1 MCKKCIND
9 QVPPEKFDFLILFR
23 VKANSK
29 IFCKIEKDIMNKL
42 LNNNILKYGLILLMA
57 LNYDLA
63 LAQDDS
69 DADKLEPVI
78 VLGRAQQYYRAD
90 SSTIGSKTET
100 ELMNLPASAQV
111 ITEQLMKDQA
121 ARNITDLYRSVP
133 GVSEFSY
140 SGITFRGFREDGNV
154 FYDGVRGDPYSGFS
168 VPQLFNVERVEILK
182 GPMSA
187 LYGAGEPAGLINYV
201 TKKPSFDKSI
211 NTGVSF
217 GNYNLIGGYVDSRG
231 AITDKVAHRIAVFK
245 ETQDSFRKN
254 ADSDNLEIA
263 GGLLFQLSDSS
274 SLDFNFDIV
283 EQHLGGNRLRG
294 VPVDDRGNFLVS
306 RTYNSNESSDFQ
318 NLDALILQSSLQH
331 SFSDQLRSRTT
342 VRYLENERE
351 QEYHESRSWVDV
363 NGDGV
368 ANILDE
374 TIKREFRD
382 QFRGND
388 EISITTD
395 LIYDFELGNIEN
407 TFLVGADYHE
417 IDTEYDY
424 LRARYEADGVGNL
437 NIFNLNYGET
447 NSKKY
452 NLSNRNAA
460 GVKVER
466 YSLYLQ
472 DQIKFNENLYLLG
485 GVRWD
490 NFEDA
495 RKSDGFDYSDSNLT
509 PRAGLVYKPFE
520 NTALYLNYS
529 ESFKPLS
536 TSVQDDVDYSYDPE
550 YGNQIEIGI
559 KQNLFNDRILATL
572 AFYQIEKDNVI
583 HGNPDDTGYGDGIPD
598 FVQYGGVESKGIEF
612 LLEGDLTENWT
623 VTGGYAYNDCTVS
636 EAGDFWQNF
645 SVRNKARGVEG
656 ARFVNAPEHQLGL
669 WTRYNVEQLNSA
681 FAFGVNYVSE
691 QISFEGQRVKPFTVY
706 DASWTLSNFWG
717 AAEFQLNVKNLFD
730 KEYAISGF
738 NKRGGHFPGEPR
750 SVVGQLRYT
759 F

>member
-1 MCKKCIND
+1 MSKLKNN
-9 QVPPEKFDFLILFR
+9 LRIL
-23 VKANSK
+23 S
-29 IFCKIEKDIMNKL
+29 IFTIIFSHDL
-42 LNNNILKYGLILLMA
+42 LT
-57 LNYDLA
+57 
-63 LAQDDS
+63 AQDNDGS
-69 DADKLEPVI
+69 DELEPVI
-78 VLGRAQQYYRAD
+78 VLGRAQQYYRVD
-90 SSTIGSKTET
+90 NSTIGSKTAT
-100 ELMNLPASAQV
+100 EQINLPVSTQV
-111 ITEQLMKDQA
+111 ISEQLMKDMA
-121 ARNITDLYRSVP
+121 ARNITDLYRSIP

-140 SGITFRGFREDGNV
+140 SGVTFRGFREDGNV

-168 VPQLFNVERVEILK
+168 VPQLFNVERVEVLK

-201 TKKPSFDKSI
+201 TKKASFDNSI
-211 NTGVSF
+211 NTGLSV
-217 GNYNLIGGYVDSRG
+217 GNYNLLGGYVDSRG
-231 AITDKVAHRIAVFK
+231 AITDKVAHRIAIFN

-254 ADSDNLEIA
+254 ADSENLEIA
-263 GGLLFQLSDSS
+263 GGLLFQLSESTAI
-274 SLDFNFDIV
+274 DFNFDIV
-283 EQHLGGNRLRG
+283 EQDLGGNRLRG

-331 SFSDQLRSRTT
+331 SFSDQLRNRTT

-368 ANILDE
+368 ANILDK

-382 QFRGND
+382 QFRAND
-388 EISITTD
+388 EISVTTD
-395 LIYDFELGNIEN
+395 LIYDFEIGSVQN
-407 TFLVGADYHE
+407 TFLIGADYHE

-424 LRARYEADGVGNL
+424 LRARYEADGVANL
-437 NIFNLNYGET
+437 NIFEPNYGET
-447 NSKKY
+447 NSKRY
-452 NLSNRNAA
+452 RLSNRNAA
-460 GVKVER
+460 GVKIER

-472 DQIKFNENLYLLG
+472 DQLKFNEHWYLLG

-495 RKSDGFDYSDSNLT
+495 RKSDGYDFSDDNVT
-509 PRAGLVYKPFE
+509 PRVGLVYKPYD
-520 NTALYLNYS
+520 NTALYVNYS

-536 TSVQDDVDYSYDPE
+536 TSVQDDVDYNYDPE
-550 YGNQIEIGI
+550 YGNQIEIGV
-559 KQNLFNDRILATL
+559 KQNLFNERVFATL
-572 AFYQIEKDNVI
+572 ALYQIEKDNVI
-583 HGNPDDTGYGDGIPD
+583 HGNPEDTGYGDGIPD
-598 FVQYGGVESKGIEF
+598 YVQYGAIESKGIEL
-612 LLEGDLTENWT
+612 LLEGDLTKNWAL
-623 VTGGYAYNDCTVS
+623 TGGYAYNDCTVS
-636 EAGDFWQNF
+636 ESGDFWSNM

-669 WTRYNVEQLNSA
+669 WTRYNIEVINSA
-681 FAFGVNYVSE
+681 FAFGVNHVSE

-706 DASWTLSNFWG
+706 DASWTLYNFWG
-717 AAEFQLNVKNLFD
+717 SAEFQLNVKNLFD

-750 SVVGQLRYT
+750 TVVGQLRYT